1 MRHGEE
7 DMLVGGNKDEC
18 CQQMDVQMDGCHSS
32 KAEALPSSTRAPE
45 QMGLLSGDAASW
57 SFAPSDHEQGGSR
70 ALPKGC
76 AAGIPVFASFPAKP
90 LPAVNSLPSVA
101 MGFVQRDDYHA
112 LMELARCGHDQALKE
127 KRRCAFALAL
137 KPDGC
142 PSNNLPSTL
151 KVRSA
156 NLLHYA
162 VCIGSF
168 HAAAALIVINPEL
181 INGSCIVSVN
191 GAEENWCPAELARLF
206 CVLYEG
212 GENDDEVRAT
222 SAMFER
228 ALKVLELGE
237 RDPAQLPCVCL
248 PTLQERMHAAGWN
261 PETAVSA
268 FFAAAEHGR
277 GAV

>member
-1 MRHGEE
+1 MV
-7 DMLVGGNKDEC
+7 VGGNQDEC
-18 CQQMDVQMDGCHSS
+18 CQQEVQMDGCHAS
-32 KAEALPSSTRAPE
+32 KAEALSSSTRAPE
-45 QMGLLSGDAASW
+45 QTGLLSGDAASW
-57 SFAPSDHEQGGSR
+57 SFATSDHVQGGSHAWR

-181 INGSCIVSVN
+181 IKGSCIVSVN
-191 GAEENWCPAELARLF
+191 GAEESWSPAELARLF

-237 RDPAQLPCVCL
+237 RDPAQLPFVCL
-248 PTLQERMHAAGWN
+248 PTLHERMHAAGWN
-261 PETAVSA
+261 PENAVSA
-268 FFAAAEHGR
+268 FFAAAEDGLR
-277 GAV
+277 